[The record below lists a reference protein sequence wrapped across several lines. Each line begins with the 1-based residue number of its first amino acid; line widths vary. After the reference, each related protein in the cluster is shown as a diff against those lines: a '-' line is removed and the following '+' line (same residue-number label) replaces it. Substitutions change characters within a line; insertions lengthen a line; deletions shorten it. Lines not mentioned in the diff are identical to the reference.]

1 MHKPDCRIYMNEI
14 AKKRKIYDVT
24 LKGAVINI
32 LLLIS
37 KFIAGIWGHSSAI
50 MADAVHSFSDLLTDI
65 IVLVSV
71 KLGGKPK
78 DKSHDYG
85 YGKAAT
91 VSAAVLGIILLFISL
106 VVFYYGMRDMIKAFQ
121 GTILKRP
128 SYFALIVAIVSI
140 ILKEW
145 AYRFT
150 IRTAHE
156 TQSFAVAAN
165 AWPHRSDSFSSI
177 GTAIGISG
185 AIFLGER
192 WRVLDPITAII
203 VSIFI
208 LKMALDLFVRAVAEL
223 TETSLPDTVEE
234 EIANIA
240 TTEDGI
246 VNVDQILTRRI
257 GNHVAIEMNIKLPGD
272 LTVRE
277 AHGHAQRIE
286 NQLKARFGEGTHV
299 GVHIEPNEG

>member
-37 KFIAGIWGHSSAI
+37 KFVAGIWGHSSAI
-50 MADAVHSFSDLLTDI
+50 LADAVHSFSDLLTDI

-106 VVFYYGMRDMIKAFQ
+106 VVFYYGMRDMIRAFQ
-121 GTILKRP
+121 GTILERP

-156 TQSFAVAAN
+156 TQSFAVA
-165 AWPHRSDSFSSI
+165 
-177 GTAIGISG
+177 GTTGQTPSRPSAPPS
-185 AIFLGER
+185 ASPEPFFLE
-192 WRVLDPITAII
+192 
-203 VSIFI
+203 S
-208 LKMALDLFVRAVAEL
+208 
-223 TETSLPDTVEE
+223 
-234 EIANIA
+234 
-240 TTEDGI
+240 
-246 VNVDQILTRRI
+246 
-257 GNHVAIEMNIKLPGD
+257 
-272 LTVRE
+272 
-277 AHGHAQRIE
+277 
-286 NQLKARFGEGTHV
+286 V
-299 GVHIEPNEG
+299 GVYSIPSPPSLSVSSF